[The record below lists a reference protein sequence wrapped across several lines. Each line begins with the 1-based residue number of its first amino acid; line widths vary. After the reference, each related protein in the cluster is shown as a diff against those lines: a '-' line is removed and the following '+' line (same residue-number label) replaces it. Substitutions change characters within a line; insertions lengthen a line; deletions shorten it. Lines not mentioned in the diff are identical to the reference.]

1 MPARL
6 ILAVSNRSPW
16 ARRKIFGWMF
26 DAVAAMTRDLESWT
40 FMNYGYADLD
50 GTVAMPRLDAR
61 DEQERYCIQLYH
73 YAVAGVELDD
83 KDVVEVSCG
92 RGGGAAYIKR
102 YLNPRSV
109 TGIDLSAR
117 QIEFCRRV
125 HRLPGLRFLQGE
137 ADNIPLPDKSAD
149 VIVNIE
155 ASCLYPDTD
164 KFFSEVN
171 RILRPGGHFIYAD
184 FHLAKDVDQLLS
196 QLGRTGL
203 QIVKHED
210 ITENVAYALEA
221 DQQRRIDVVRSTAP
235 FLLRGLFKSFA
246 GTPGTVVPNSLASGR
261 IVYLSFVLWRDRRF
275 QGG

>member
-1 MPARL
+1 
-6 ILAVSNRSPW
+6 
-16 ARRKIFGWMF
+16 MF

-102 YLNPRSV
+102 YLKPRSV

-125 HRLPGLRFLQGE
+125 HRPSRDSTKLR
-137 ADNIPLPDKSAD
+137 
-149 VIVNIE
+149 
-155 ASCLYPDTD
+155 
-164 KFFSEVN
+164 
-171 RILRPGGHFIYAD
+171 
-184 FHLAKDVDQLLS
+184 
-196 QLGRTGL
+196 
-203 QIVKHED
+203 
-210 ITENVAYALEA
+210 
-221 DQQRRIDVVRSTAP
+221 
-235 FLLRGLFKSFA
+235 
-246 GTPGTVVPNSLASGR
+246 
-261 IVYLSFVLWRDRRF
+261 
-275 QGG
+275 